1 MDFVDDLGLIDRD
14 IKMFRNNKSKYWMEK
29 LNKDNSRM
37 FVNTQLK
44 GKSDSSQDYDTVNP
58 VVYDPMNVDPM
69 NTQMHGRPDRMLLM
83 INPKK
88 GRSLSYIFI
97 FIQLTIRIQTR

>member
-14 IKMFRNNKSKYWMEK
+14 IKMFRENKSKYWMDK
-29 LNKDNSRM
+29 LTKDNTRM

-44 GKSDSSQDYDTVNP
+44 GKSESSRDYENVNP

-69 NTQMHGRPDRMLLM
+69 NTESHGRRRERMLLLT
-83 INPKK
+83 PTKK
-88 GRSLSYIFI
+88 SKLF
-97 FIQLTIRIQTR
+97 LLK